1 MEKDS
6 LWSPEFLCMSGSNL
20 IFFMSQYILVAS
32 LPIFIMDYLG
42 GNEVQAGL
50 AMTAFQIGT
59 VFCRPFAGRLID
71 TLNKKSIMIFSTLA
85 FFLVMVAFGFVHSLN
100 SILALRLVHGI
111 LFALGTTASATLAV
125 LVLPRN
131 RKGEGIGYFS
141 VTNNIAMV
149 IGPLVGL
156 LLIQYMGARG
166 LFIFTSLMGLL
177 AVLVGNIRKLPQDIV
192 IPAKKKQAGIH
203 WSDFVEASALPY
215 ALLGGLVFFAYGG
228 VLTYIPM
235 YMKSLHLGS
244 YTSIFFMTFAS
255 VIVLTRPLIG
265 YLFDHHGADWT
276 VYPGFFFFISGFFF
290 FSGVHGVIS
299 LIISAAVLGVGFG
312 ALSPAF
318 QTLAVREAP
327 ASRAGVATS
336 TYFWSLDISVGLA
349 AVLLGMVVQSVGYSV
364 TFGIICTGVVCLAVA
379 YYIYRTRFLKKK

>member
-20 IFFMSQYILVAS
+20 IFFMSQYVLVAS

-59 VFCRPFAGRLID
+59 VACRPFAGRLID

-156 LLIQYMGARG
+156 LLIQYM
-166 LFIFTSLMGLL
+166 
-177 AVLVGNIRKLPQDIV
+177 
-192 IPAKKKQAGIH
+192 
-203 WSDFVEASALPY
+203 
-215 ALLGGLVFFAYGG
+215 
-228 VLTYIPM
+228 
-235 YMKSLHLGS
+235 
-244 YTSIFFMTFAS
+244 
-255 VIVLTRPLIG
+255 
-265 YLFDHHGADWT
+265 
-276 VYPGFFFFISGFFF
+276 
-290 FSGVHGVIS
+290 
-299 LIISAAVLGVGFG
+299 
-312 ALSPAF
+312 
-318 QTLAVREAP
+318 
-327 ASRAGVATS
+327 
-336 TYFWSLDISVGLA
+336 
-349 AVLLGMVVQSVGYSV
+349 
-364 TFGIICTGVVCLAVA
+364 
-379 YYIYRTRFLKKK
+379 